1 MKTGLFV
8 GLSTVDIAYRVG
20 SYPAED
26 TKTQA
31 TDQYLG
37 AGGPA
42 TNAAVAFAA
51 LGGSSTLVTAV
62 GRHRLTG
69 LIRSDLA
76 GHGVDVV
83 DVVPDSGH
91 RPPVS
96 SIVVSESAATRTIV
110 SLDGSHISVEFD
122 PSTTDL
128 LAGVE
133 VLLVDGHHPVLAE
146 GLCAAAR
153 ERGIPI
159 VLDAGRWREAHTRI
173 LPLVD
178 IAICSSSF
186 VPPGIR
192 PGDTAAVLGFL
203 GSAGLADIAITDGGK
218 PIIGRTGS
226 RSIEIAVPEVPAV
239 DTLGAGDVL
248 HGAFCYYSSA
258 GHDFPDALALASE
271 VATLSCR
278 YFGTREWCA
287 HLSDRPGRDNGR
299 PGGPERDRPA

>member
-1 MKTGLFV
+1 METGLFV

-31 TDQYLG
+31 TDQWLG

-42 TNAAVAFAA
+42 ANAAVAFTA
-51 LGGSSTLVTAV
+51 LGGSSTLVTVV
-62 GRHRLTG
+62 GRHQLTD
-69 LIRSDLA
+69 LIRSDLT
-76 GHGVDVV
+76 GHGVEVV
-83 DVVPDSGH
+83 DALPDSEH

-96 SIVVSESAATRTIV
+96 SIVVSDSAATRTIV
-110 SLDGSHISVEFD
+110 SLDGSRISVRSD
-122 PSTTDL
+122 PATTAL
-128 LAGVE
+128 LAGVD
-133 VLLVDGHHPVLAE
+133 VLLADGHHPALAE

-159 VLDAGRWREAHTRI
+159 VLDAGRWRDAHTRI

-192 PGDTAAVLGFL
+192 PGDTAAVLDFL
-203 GSAGLADIAITDGGK
+203 RSAGIADVAVTGGDK

-226 RSIEIAVPEVPAV
+226 RSFDIAVSAVPAV

-248 HGAFCYYSSA
+248 HGAFCYYLSA
-258 GHDFPDALALASE
+258 GHDFPGALARASE

-287 HLSDRPGRDNGR
+287 HLSDRSGRDTGR
-299 PGGPERDRPA
+299 PGGTGRDRPA